1 MYNTIIFDVDGTIID
16 TEKAVLSSLQK
27 LLMTDYNL
35 HYECK
40 DLHFALG
47 IPGADA
53 LKQMGILDV
62 EQACERWNHFMKE
75 YFHTVAIF
83 EGMTMVLKALSEQN
97 IKTGIVTSK
106 TKEELLNDFVPFG
119 LMNYLSYAICAD
131 DTVEHKP
138 TPEPILKF
146 LEFANVCPDQAVYI
160 GDTRYDMECAQ
171 AAGVDFALALW
182 GSKNPALEAKYKL
195 DHPKSIL
202 RLLQKV

>member
-1 MYNTIIFDVDGTIID
+1 MIKN
-16 TEKAVLSSLQK
+16 SSLRIRSENTK
-27 LLMTDYNL
+27 FLISFS
-35 HYECK
+35 
-40 DLHFALG
+40 DLPENKYFAN
-47 IPGADA
+47 ISNP
-53 LKQMGILDV
+53 K
-62 EQACERWNHFMKE
+62 
-75 YFHTVAIF
+75 
-83 EGMTMVLKALSEQN
+83 VLKALSEQN

-138 TPEPILKF
+138 APEPILKF
-146 LEFANVCPDQAVYI
+146 LELANVCPDQAVYI